1 MAVNAQMNKQNVVN
15 ALNGILLGHKKEWN
29 TTASWYNMDEPWKY
43 KRKKPITKAHILSHF
58 AEMKV

>member
-1 MAVNAQMNKQNVVN
+1 MPINAQMNKQNVVN

-29 TTASWYNMDEPWKY
+29 TTASCYNMDEY
-43 KRKKPITKAHILSHF
+43 KRKKPVTKAHILYHF